1 MSRILA
7 LFVVL
12 EVPVLFLFAG
22 AVLLL
27 RRRPPA
33 DWLPKL
39 LALEFPVLALG
50 GIGVPL
56 WALHA
61 VLTASR

>member
-1 MSRILA
+1 MNSMLP

-27 RRRPPA
+27 RRKPPA

-39 LALEFPVLALG
+39 LALEVPVLALG

-56 WALHA
+56 WALHT
-61 VLTASR
+61 VLTAAR